1 MKRIS
6 LLHFMLFFYV
16 VAALVFWGVSLE
28 KQSQLLF
35 NKEQQLLLVEYK
47 NQTHTTAFQ
56 QQLQQITNK
65 RKCNTIQIKI
75 LNNRPRSRY
84 INIS

>member
-35 NKEQQLLLVEYK
+35 NKEQQLLLV
-47 NQTHTTAFQ
+47 A
-56 QQLQQITNK
+56 
-65 RKCNTIQIKI
+65 
-75 LNNRPRSRY
+75 
-84 INIS
+84 